1 MFARRYDNSN
11 TNDKLGNSEKT
22 TIINDQ
28 LVRIKTII
36 SENSLSLETSECA
49 SNRDVVQA
57 SESIVDGK

>member
-1 MFARRYDNSN
+1 MFARRYDNSK

-36 SENSLSLETSECA
+36 SENSLSLETSESA